1 MKLKLIIIL
10 LLQFSFCLL
19 FAQEGIIFKEPLKV
33 LVKEKIN
40 SKIKKD
46 AILKVMGLGW
56 TVEQSNAGGILSITT
71 KDSAGNL
78 FPIDVSKIEKLEF
91 IDIDNVGKAW
101 SKNLLQSGLYELFL
115 EKGYQ
120 PDLRNELIEESSNY
134 LNSIK
139 ERIGFYEDKY
149 FEDYLYTIAN
159 KIYSGVSNDKR
170 ATDINVKILNDP
182 NPNAF
187 SLPNG
192 YILISTGLL
201 SQIQS
206 EDELVAVLAHE
217 IAHFVLDH
225 HIQNILMEIDRKKKA
240 EFWSAFATIAAAT
253 AEVYIATNN
262 QYYIPGALTNSTAI
276 ASFIISQDII
286 KRLGIQYNHGQENQ
300 ADLVAQEILSVLK
313 YDKSAMS
320 MALLRLKK
328 YGEISG
334 NLNAMAGGN
343 SHPSIEERLSSLG
356 PMPNASLFTQPTY
369 IKKVSF
375 ISSDNAWLELW
386 ELNHLQIAYDIADQN
401 INNKIATE
409 SDYIVKAVAKRR
421 ISNTKESNEEALNLL
436 SKAKTLNVAPYIL
449 TDKELGITYLRLDN
463 KIEAK
468 KCFQLYLTSLNE
480 LKERN
485 EIKEIKNYNYQIE
498 TEIIWTK
505 KMIFKVDNL

>member
-10 LLQFSFCLL
+10 LLEFTFSIL
-19 FAQEGIIFKEPLKV
+19 FAQEKIVFNEPLKV
-33 LVKEKIN
+33 VVKEKIN
-40 SKIKKD
+40 SKVKKD
-46 AILKVMGLGW
+46 DVLTLTSIGVNFESTGFS
-56 TVEQSNAGGILSITT
+56 VLSIFAT
-71 KDSAGNL
+71 DSGGNL
-78 FPIDVSKIEKLEF
+78 LSFEAIKTSKIDF
-91 IDIDNVGKAW
+91 IDIDNIGKVW
-101 SKNLLQSGLYELFL
+101 SKNLILSGLYESFL

-139 ERIGFYEDKY
+139 KRIGFYEDKY

-170 ATDINVKILNDP
+170 ATVINVKILNDP

-225 HIQNILMEIDRKKKA
+225 HIQNIMMEIDRKKKA
-240 EFWSAFATIAAAT
+240 EFWSAFATIAAGT
-253 AEVYIATNN
+253 AEIYIATNN

-286 KRLGIQYNHGQENQ
+286 KRLGIQYNHGQETQ

-343 SHPSIEERLSSLG
+343 SHPSIETRLSSLG
-356 PMPNASLFTQPTY
+356 SMPNLPLFTQPKY

-401 INNKIATE
+401 INNKVATE

-421 ISNTKESNEEALNLL
+421 ISNTKESNEEALMLL
-436 SKAKTLNVAPYIL
+436 NKAKTLNVAPYIL

-468 KCFQLYLTSLNE
+468 KSFQLYLTSLIE

-485 EIKEIKNYNYQIE
+485 EIKEIKNFNYQIE

>member
-10 LLQFSFCLL
+10 LLQFSVSFL
-19 FAQEGIIFKEPLKV
+19 FAQEKIVFKEPLKV
-33 LVKEKIN
+33 TVKEKIN
-40 SKIKKD
+40 TNVKKD
-46 AILKVMGLGW
+46 DVLTL
-56 TVEQSNAGGILSITT
+56 TGIGFTFESTGYAELSIFATE
-71 KDSAGNL
+71 SGGNSIT
-78 FPIDVSKIEKLEF
+78 FDAKKTSRLEF
-91 IDIDNVGKAW
+91 INIDNSSKVW
-101 SKNLLQSGLYELFL
+101 CKNLIQSGLYELFL

-120 PDLRNELIEESSNY
+120 PDLRNELIDESSNY

-139 ERIGFYEDKY
+139 EHIGFYEDKY

-159 KIYSGVSNDKR
+159 KIYSGFSNDKR

-182 NPNAF
+182 KPNAF

-192 YILISTGLL
+192 YVLISTGLL

-225 HIQNILMEIDRKKKA
+225 HIQNILKEIDRKKKA

-253 AEVYIATNN
+253 TEAYIASNN
-262 QYYIPGALTNSTAI
+262 QYYIPGALTNNIAI
-276 ASFIISQDII
+276 ASSIISQDII
-286 KRLGIQYNHGQENQ
+286 KRLGIEYNQGQETQ

-328 YGEISG
+328 YGDITG
-334 NLNAMAGGN
+334 NLNAMTGGD
-343 SHPSIEERLSSLG
+343 SHPDIDTRLNSLG
-356 PMPNASLFTQPTY
+356 SMPNDSLFTQPAY

-386 ELNHLQIAYDIADQN
+386 ELNHLQIAYVIADKN
-401 INNKIATE
+401 IINKVATE
-409 SDYIVKAVAKRR
+409 SDFIVKAVAKRR
-421 ISNTKESNEEALNLL
+421 LLNTKESNEEALNLL
-436 SKAKTLNVAPYIL
+436 NKAKTLNVTPYIL

-468 KCFQLYLTSLNE
+468 KSFHLYLISLNE

-498 TEIIWTK
+498 SEIIWTK